1 MADCI
6 CLFGL
11 GHLEAFP
18 VDTHIKNVLQREYPQ
33 GFPFERYGRMAGII
47 QQYLFYYD
55 LKGCMRQA
63 CKGQKRLLTGVNLTN
78 IVNG

>member
-55 LKGCMRQA
+55 LKGLHEAGMQRTKTA
-63 CKGQKRLLTGVNLTN
+63 VDKS
-78 IVNG
+78 